1 MLFRMK
7 RDALPMAPSLI
18 GLAATLFLW
27 TPPALSESTTT
38 IDSSRTQQTA
48 QTDSADARTL
58 AWKRALR
65 LVREAFPQVPRMT
78 TERLAAMR
86 ADDSTQDIILL
97 DARSESEFN
106 VSHLHGAAL
115 ASNTRMALNVLE
127 ANKPEGL
134 VVVYCSV
141 GYRSSQLAS
150 ELRRRGFENV
160 VNLEG
165 SLFRW
170 ANEGRP
176 LYRGDKR
183 VHEAHPYDEEWGRL
197 LDKRF
202 WSD

>member
-1 MLFRMK
+1 
-7 RDALPMAPSLI
+7 MAPSLI
-18 GLAATLFLW
+18 ALAAILFLW
-27 TPPALSESTTT
+27 APPALSESTTT
-38 IDSSRTQQTA
+38 IDSCRAPQTA

-58 AWKRALR
+58 AWNRALR

-78 TERLAAMR
+78 TARLAAMR

-106 VSHLHGAAL
+106 VSHLPGAVL

-127 ANKPEGL
+127 ANKPDST

-141 GYRSSQLAS
+141 GYRSSQLAA

-165 SLFRW
+165 SLFQW

-176 LYRGDKR
+176 LYRGDER
-183 VHEAHPYDEEWGRL
+183 VHEAHPYDEEWGQL
-197 LDKRF
+197 LDRRF